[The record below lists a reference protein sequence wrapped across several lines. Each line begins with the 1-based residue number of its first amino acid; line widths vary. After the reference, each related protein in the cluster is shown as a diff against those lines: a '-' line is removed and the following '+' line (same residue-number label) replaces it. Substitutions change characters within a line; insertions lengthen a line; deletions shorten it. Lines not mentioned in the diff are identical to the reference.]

1 MREAA
6 DTVLLYAAVVAV
18 ALALSVIFGCAA
30 SITWTIGA
38 GAAAAPGT
46 TAASEH
52 LDADAIRA
60 VGEAGGA
67 AARAAVGLR

>member
-1 MREAA
+1 MRKRYFLFVPLLA
-6 DTVLLYAAVVAV
+6 VLG
-18 ALALSVIFGCAA
+18 GCAA

-46 TAASEH
+46 TAASDH

-67 AARAAVGLR
+67 AARAAVGLP